1 MERRWREL
9 EAWVEANA
17 PGLAS
22 RLRPPATDAEIAAA
36 EDRLGVRFPSSVRE
50 SYAVHDGETCSWGGV
65 LGYGLLS
72 LSDLVE
78 TTEFLRG
85 IDGDF
90 DYDFWGESLV
100 PVLGVSNGDYLCV
113 RAATGGEET
122 TFLRWDHES
131 STREELEPSFAA
143 YFDAVLEAL
152 RADRY
157 EYDPE
162 SERLRVD
169 VSIRRH

>member
-9 EAWVEANA
+9 EAWAEDNA
-17 PGLAS
+17 PALTS
-22 RLRPPATDAEIAAA
+22 QLRPPATEAEIAAA
-36 EDRLGVRFPSSVRE
+36 EERLDVRFPPSVRE
-50 SYAVHDGETCSWGGV
+50 SYAIHDGETCSWDGV

-78 TTEFLRG
+78 TTEVLRG

-100 PVLGVSNGDYLCV
+100 PVLAVGNGDYLCV
-113 RAATGGEET
+113 RAATSGEET
-122 TFLRWDHES
+122 VFLRWDHES
-131 STREELEPSFAA
+131 SNREELEPSFGA
-143 YFDAVLEAL
+143 YFETVLDAL
-152 RADRY
+152 RSGEY
-157 EYDPE
+157 EYDRD

-169 VSIRRH
+169 VAIRRH